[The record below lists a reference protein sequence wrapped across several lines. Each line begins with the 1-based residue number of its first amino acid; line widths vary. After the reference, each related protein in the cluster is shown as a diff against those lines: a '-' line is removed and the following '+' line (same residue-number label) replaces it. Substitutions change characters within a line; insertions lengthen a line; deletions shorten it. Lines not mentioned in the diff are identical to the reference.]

1 MQPRTRSESTQRLL
15 LLTPTSKRGVGMG
28 SCVHLS
34 VMVSKKEPCCW
45 NLDLWFPGC
54 CRNQDRHGRDV
65 IPGRRERCRSLCW
78 GIPCWILVHPSP
90 PPQGMSVQLRVRRYL
105 ENVSPDT
112 GSAAAMAWCPY
123 WGVSVFLE
131 ISRSGFSKAQQRQ
144 VRADFRRSRR
154 PACAACAEPFEESGS
169 CSSLQKS
176 WGFEVTAGSGC
187 CTLGCQLH
195 PRVPAA
201 PERVC
206 IPTEGPGLGPRL
218 ELHYSYLVN

>member
-1 MQPRTRSESTQRLL
+1 
-15 LLTPTSKRGVGMG
+15 
-28 SCVHLS
+28 
-34 VMVSKKEPCCW
+34 
-45 NLDLWFPGC
+45 
-54 CRNQDRHGRDV
+54 
-65 IPGRRERCRSLCW
+65 
-78 GIPCWILVHPSP
+78 
-90 PPQGMSVQLRVRRYL
+90 MSVQLRVRRYL

-112 GSAAAMAWCPY
+112 GSAAAMAWCPC

-144 VRADFRRSRR
+144 VRADFQRSRH

-176 WGFEVTAGSGC
+176 RGFEVTAGSGC

-218 ELHYSYLVN
+218 ELHYSYLVNETVLKRFRRTPWSYNCSRIEPLTHFDLSFKGELANNGCFSSVAVSKNWGLGGWLRESVGKSGFS